1 MLRRHHLAGAVLV
14 ATLGTACGAGDLK
27 VLHNPRVVGSLSG
40 FQITYDGSDDPS
52 RCVGTNPSI
61 SADEDGQA
69 MTYEDGRV
77 VDQCDAEGP
86 AETCGHSHPACLTPV
101 FTLTGSV
108 DDSASTTIHVHDSAD
123 DWTITVPR
131 GGTVE
136 FDGAPSDGGP
146 ITVGDALSVH
156 CAPTSGQVIG
166 AYLAFTEAGA
176 EQKVATTDG
185 GIDGGV
191 VSFTIASD
199 QLLDGEV
206 RDVQVVCNIAFAP
219 TVCSGPASCELT
231 GPLRGASV
239 PMLFPQL

>member
-1 MLRRHHLAGAVLV
+1 MLVV
-14 ATLGTACGAGDLK
+14 ALGTACGAGDLK
-27 VLHNPRVVGSLSG
+27 VLHNPRVVGSLNG
-40 FQITYDGSDDPS
+40 FLITYDGSDDPS
-52 RCVGTNPSI
+52 RCVGTNPSVT
-61 SADEDGQA
+61 ADEDGAA
-69 MTYEDGRV
+69 MTYSYGRQ

-86 AETCGHSHPACLTPV
+86 AESCGHTHPACLAPDFV
-101 FTLTGSV
+101 LTGQV
-108 DDSASTTIHVHDSAD
+108 DDSSSTTIHIHDSAD

-136 FDGAPSDGGP
+136 LEGAPSDGGP

-166 AYLAFTEAGA
+166 AYLAFTETGA

-191 VSFTIASD
+191 VSFIIAGG
-199 QLLDGEV
+199 QMLDAET
-206 RDVQVVCNIAFAP
+206 RDVQVVCDIAYAP